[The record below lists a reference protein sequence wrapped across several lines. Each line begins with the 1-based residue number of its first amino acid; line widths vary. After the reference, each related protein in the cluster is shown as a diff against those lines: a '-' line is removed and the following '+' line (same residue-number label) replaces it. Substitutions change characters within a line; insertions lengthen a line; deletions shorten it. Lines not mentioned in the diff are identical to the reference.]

1 MSPLSVENWATKVY
15 TIPCILALNFCTVL
29 YDSGSALADFNTLN
43 RTGPT
48 TTVAIECAGNETS
61 LALCPNQTIAQSPC
75 QYLQIDCQPCQ
86 EIDNDNESENGTT
99 PVISNGNN
107 ATGGGIRNESTLGNG
122 TNVSDG
128 GVSEDGE
135 HSGEGRNK
143 NNTSTDNKDVEDSV
157 VASGDNKTIDSDG
170 ESGSGEHETPNITQ
184 EPTSSQPE
192 VSPTIKTQREK
203 MSVEVI
209 VAVTAAVALLLT
221 LSLSAALLLVCVRRK
236 SNTMT
241 TTQVEDS
248 ADAGSKSNR
257 KGEKH
262 LDNPTYNGCTEP
274 PACPQAAES
283 NEIHVV
289 NPLYDINPENI
300 PDYAMLECPNY
311 AVPGE
316 VCLPL
321 TPPEWE
327 ALESDDSPH
336 NYDYADIPNS
346 QTDGN

>member
-1 MSPLSVENWATKVY
+1 MSPLSAENWATKVY
-15 TIPCILALNFCTVL
+15 TIPCIQVLNFCTVL

-107 ATGGGIRNESTLGNG
+107 ATSGGICNESTLGSG
-122 TNVSDG
+122 TNVSDD

-143 NNTSTDNKDVEDSV
+143 NNTSTDMK
-157 VASGDNKTIDSDG
+157 
-170 ESGSGEHETPNITQ
+170 HETPDITQ

-262 LDNPTYNGCTEP
+262 LDNPIYNGCTEP

-289 NPLYDINPENI
+289 NPLYDINPEEI

-311 AVPGE
+311 AIPGE